1 MWRRLPLIVPILGL
15 LVFLFWVLTVLLPV
29 LVVEVKYQ
37 TKQGLERLGFTSLVS
52 VFRPDFSG
60 FTIVGNASKNKD
72 YGIVIPN
79 LGIDEP
85 VVFNVDPNDEQ
96 QYRAAL
102 KEGIAHASS
111 TAFPGSA
118 GVAYYFAHSS
128 TPEFRS
134 QYNAIFYLINRL
146 EVGDEIYIW
155 HEQQRFKYAVTD
167 KKITTPEDLSFLQLA
182 VEGEEKLV
190 LQTCWPPGTTRQRLL
205 VFAERAL

>member
-1 MWRRLPLIVPILGL
+1 MRKALIVPILGFVL
-15 LVFLFWVLTVLLPV
+15 FVWWLVTVLLPV

-37 TKQGLERLGFTSLVS
+37 TKRGLESLGFTSLIS
-52 VFRPDFSG
+52 MFRPDFSG

-72 YGIVIPN
+72 YGIVIPS

-111 TAFPGSA
+111 TAFPGNA

-146 EVGDEIYIW
+146 EIADEIYIW
-155 HEQQRFKYAVTD
+155 HEQQRYKYTVTE
-167 KKITTPEDLSFLQLA
+167 KKITTPDDLSFLQA
-182 VEGEEKLV
+182 AAEGEEKLV
-190 LQTCWPPGTTRQRLL
+190 LQTCWPLGTTRQRLL
-205 VFAERAL
+205 VFAERVLR

>member
-1 MWRRLPLIVPILGL
+1 MWRRLLLIIPIFGL
-15 LVFLFWVLTVLLPV
+15 LIFLWWVLTVLLPV

-37 TKQGLERLGFTSLVS
+37 SKQALERLGFTDLVS

-60 FTIVGNASKNKD
+60 FTIVGNASKNKA
-72 YGIVIPN
+72 YGIVIPK

-85 VVFNVDPNDEQ
+85 VVFNVDPNDEE

-111 TAFPGSA
+111 TAFPGNT

-146 EVGDEIYIW
+146 EEKDEIYIW
-155 HEQQRFKYAVTD
+155 HERERYRYEVTG
-167 KKITTPEDLSFLQLA
+167 KQITTPEDLSFLEAAAQ
-182 VEGEEKLV
+182 GEEKLV
-190 LQTCWPPGTTRQRLL
+190 LQTCWPPGTTSQRLL
-205 VFAERAL
+205 VFAKRI